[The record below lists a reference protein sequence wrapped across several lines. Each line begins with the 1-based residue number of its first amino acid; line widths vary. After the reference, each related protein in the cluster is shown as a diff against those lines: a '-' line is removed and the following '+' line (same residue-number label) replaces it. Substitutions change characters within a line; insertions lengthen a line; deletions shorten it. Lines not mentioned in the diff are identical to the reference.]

1 MVHIT
6 YSPDKGSLAIRH
18 RLYALSTRAVNLVA
32 ERRVYSENRPEL
44 REPSDGCGGGGK
56 AIVCGPSLCRRPAG
70 GSPPLSGP
78 PPAPPGPPFK
88 GAPPN
93 RDGAPQTRGG
103 PRGR

>member
-6 YSPDKGSLAIRH
+6 YSPDKGSPAIRH

-56 AIVCGPSLCRRPAG
+56 GIVCGASLFPRPAG
-70 GSPPLSGP
+70 GAPPLFRP
-78 PPAPPGPPFK
+78 PPAAPGPPLEGAAPHKK
-88 GAPPN
+88 GAPE
-93 RDGAPQTRGG
+93 AEE
-103 PRGR
+103 